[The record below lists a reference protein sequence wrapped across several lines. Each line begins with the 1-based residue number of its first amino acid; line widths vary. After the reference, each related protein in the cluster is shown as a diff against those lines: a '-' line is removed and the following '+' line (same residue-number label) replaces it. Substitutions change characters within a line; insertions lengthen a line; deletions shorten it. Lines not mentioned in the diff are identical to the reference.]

1 MKFLIVQGTEHEYAL
16 YILHSKH
23 VTAYT
28 TKQYKN
34 IVLMVM
40 VTQNAT
46 VEQKNNKKKPFK
58 RKEQQGKGK
67 NSE

>member
-46 VEQKNNKKKPFK
+46 VEQKKK
-58 RKEQQGKGK
+58 
-67 NSE
+67 